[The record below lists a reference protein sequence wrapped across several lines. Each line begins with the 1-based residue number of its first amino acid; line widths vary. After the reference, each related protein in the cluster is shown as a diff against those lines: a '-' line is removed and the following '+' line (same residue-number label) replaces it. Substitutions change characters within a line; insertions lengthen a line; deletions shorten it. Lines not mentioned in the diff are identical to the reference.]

1 MHQGQSS
8 NKIFTKARA
17 ATRYAERALHPG
29 PDGSRTR
36 DLLLTRQAHY
46 HLCYGALTLRSSP
59 SRTYLLIVCEP
70 CRCVLLVAFAVARRR
85 CRVCSLSAS
94 VRACELRCSWPAA
107 GIGAEEG
114 C

>member
-1 MHQGQSS
+1 V
-8 NKIFTKARA
+8 
-17 ATRYAERALHPG
+17 
-29 PDGSRTR
+29 
-36 DLLLTRQAHY
+36 
-46 HLCYGALTLRSSP
+46 
-59 SRTYLLIVCEP
+59 LIVCEP